1 MNNNFDY
8 NYNPFTGEPK
18 YDFYDEMVVKDARRA
33 TNRSMLSLIL
43 YMVAGMVLMYTI
55 DFVVALVMIYGLG
68 RQDLYLALS
77 ESSLYT
83 MLLGSVPMYAAG
95 IPVVALILKSVP
107 KKQKPVEK
115 PKMSFGHFLMMI
127 PIAELAMLMGSY
139 IGSYVSAIYSA
150 LLGVENNDVVSDLI
164 ASTPMPLLILLTVIL
179 APLFEELIFRKLLL
193 DRLSVYGS
201 KFAII
206 ITAVAFGLFHGN
218 LDQFFYAA
226 LVGLVLGYVAVKSG
240 NWLYSVLI
248 HMVMNFIGGV
258 LPALFYDSIMTY
270 EEFAYAIME
279 NPEAFTTIP
288 TDIATD
294 VMIGMLYNSLIS
306 TLAIAGIVFLVLGIT
321 KKWFKVD
328 ERLSIR
334 IPKKRTAGVIFRAP
348 ATIIFLVMSGLLMIL
363 DLYLPVIQQ
372 MLEQAA
378 NGGMGV

>member
-33 TNRSMLSLIL
+33 TNRSMLSLVL
-43 YMVAGMVLMYTI
+43 YTVAGMLLVYAI
-55 DFVVALVMIYGLG
+55 DFILALVLIYGLG
-68 RQDLYLALS
+68 NQDLYM
-77 ESSLYT
+77 EIVSSPVYSLII
-83 MLLGSVPMYAAG
+83 GSVPMYAAG
-95 IPVVALILKSVP
+95 IPVIWLLLKNIP
-107 KKQKPVEK
+107 KKQKPLEK
-115 PKMSFGHFLMMI
+115 SKMSFGHLLMMI
-127 PIAELAMLMGSY
+127 PIAQLAMLTGSY
-139 IGSYVSAIYSA
+139 ISTYINLSFEA
-150 LLGVENNDVVSDLI
+150 LGFENNDVVSDLI
-164 ASTPMPLLILLTVIL
+164 SSAPMPLLILLTVIL

-240 NWLYSVLI
+240 NWLYCVLI

-258 LPALFYDSIMTY
+258 LPSLFYDSLLVY
-270 EEFAYAIME
+270 EEFAMSLME
-279 NPEAFTTIP
+279 NPEAFTSIP
-288 TDIATD
+288 TEIAADI
-294 VMIGMLYNSLIS
+294 MIGMLYNSIFS
-306 TLAIAGIVFLVLGIT
+306 ALAIAGIVFLVLGLT

-363 DLYLPVIQQ
+363 DLYLPVINQ
-372 MLEQAA
+372 MLEQATS
-378 NGGMGV
+378 GGMGV